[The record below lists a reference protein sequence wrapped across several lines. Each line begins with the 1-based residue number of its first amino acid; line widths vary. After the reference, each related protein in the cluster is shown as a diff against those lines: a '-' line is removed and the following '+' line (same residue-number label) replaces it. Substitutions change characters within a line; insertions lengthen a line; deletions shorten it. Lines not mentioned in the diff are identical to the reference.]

1 MRTLTLKDDAR
12 FRYLTFFYLYI
23 MQGIPAGFAL
33 TTIANYLLG
42 HHVPS
47 QKVGAFIAIF
57 GLPWTFQFI
66 WGPLIDRYQYS
77 VIGHRK
83 LWVVLSQLITAIAS
97 LGLLIVKDPLN
108 EIPLMSAL
116 FFIYSIFASIEVA
129 SVDAMAIAISPKD
142 QRGRING
149 YMRGGFL
156 LGSAIGAAGLS
167 SVLHIAGFRSAALIQ
182 TIILLLF
189 TIVFFFTKPEQED
202 VFVPWAKFKR
212 KQHLV
217 PGSNP
222 KLSLLFKRVYEAITN
237 QKSLKYFGLVAIVYF
252 CSSVFIRSY
261 TYYLINV
268 LQWPDNTVS
277 FLQGSWGSI
286 ITFITIIIAGAA
298 SDKIGA
304 KKLQLYA
311 MWGVALFLIAFN
323 ASYNLWQYKLYSGA
337 ALILWNLADPLL
349 SVTIFPILMGLC
361 WQKVEGSQFTTYL
374 ALINLCD
381 VLGSYITGW
390 CVNIIFPPMLG
401 LFCGLIMLTILLVLK
416 FRGNYKVIPDC

>member
-1 MRTLTLKDDAR
+1 
-12 FRYLTFFYLYI
+12 

-42 HHVPS
+42 QHLPS
-47 QKVGAFIAIF
+47 QKVGGFIAMF

-66 WGPLIDRYQYS
+66 WGPLIDRYQFS

-83 LWVVLSQLITAIAS
+83 LWVLVSQLLAVLAS

-108 EIPLMSAL
+108 EFLLLSVL

-129 SVDAMAIAISPKD
+129 SVDAMAIAIAPKN
-142 QRGRING
+142 QRGRLNG

-156 LGSAIGAAGLS
+156 LGSAFGAAGLS
-167 SVLHIAGFRSAALIQ
+167 SVLHTAGFRSAALIQ
-182 TIILLLF
+182 TIILLIF
-189 TIVFFFTKPEQED
+189 TIVFFFTKLEHD
-202 VFVPWAKFKR
+202 NVLVPWAKPKK
-212 KQHLV
+212 KQNV
-217 PGSNP
+217 FVSNNP
-222 KLSLLFKRVYEAITN
+222 KLSILFKRVYAAITN
-237 QKSLKYFGLVAIVYF
+237 HKSLQYFWLVALVYF

-268 LQWPDNTVS
+268 LQWPDKTVS
-277 FLQGSWGSI
+277 LLQGSWGSI
-286 ITFITIIIAGAA
+286 ITFAAIIVAGAA

-311 MWGVALFLIAFN
+311 MWGVCLFLITLN
-323 ASYNLWQYKLYSGA
+323 VSYNLWHYKLYSGA
-337 ALILWNLADPLL
+337 ALLLWNLADPLL

-361 WQKVEGSQFTTYL
+361 WEKVEGSQFTTYL

-390 CVNIIFPPMLG
+390 CVNIIFPPLLG
-401 LFCGLIMLTILLVLK
+401 LLCGLLMLIILLMLK
-416 FRGNYKVIPDC
+416 WRSNYRIIPD

>member
-1 MRTLTLKDDAR
+1 MLTLRESPR
-12 FRYLTFFYLYI
+12 FRYITFFYLYI

-42 HHVPS
+42 QHLPS
-47 QKVGAFIAIF
+47 QKVGAFIAMF

-66 WGPLIDRYQYS
+66 WGPLIDRYQFS

-83 LWVVLSQLITAIAS
+83 LWVLVSQLLAVLAS

-108 EIPLMSAL
+108 EFFLLSVL

-129 SVDAMAIAISPKD
+129 SVDAMAIAIAPKN
-142 QRGRING
+142 QRGRLNG

-156 LGSAIGAAGLS
+156 LGSAFGAAGLS
-167 SVLHIAGFRSAALIQ
+167 SVLHTAGFRSAALIQ
-182 TIILLLF
+182 TIILLIF
-189 TIVFFFTKPEQED
+189 TIVFFFTKLEHD
-202 VFVPWAKFKR
+202 NVLVPWAKPKK
-212 KQHLV
+212 KQNV
-217 PGSNP
+217 FVSNNP
-222 KLSLLFKRVYEAITN
+222 KLSILFKRVYAAITN
-237 QKSLKYFGLVAIVYF
+237 HKSLQYFWLVALVYF

-268 LQWPDNTVS
+268 LQWPDKTVS
-277 FLQGSWGSI
+277 LLQGSWGSI
-286 ITFITIIIAGAA
+286 ITFTAIIVAGAA

-311 MWGVALFLIAFN
+311 MWGVCLFLIVLN
-323 ASYNLWQYKLYSGA
+323 VSYNLWHYKLYSGA
-337 ALILWNLADPLL
+337 ALLLWNLADPLL

-361 WQKVEGSQFTTYL
+361 WEKVEGSQFTTYL

-390 CVNIIFPPMLG
+390 CVNIIFPPLLG
-401 LFCGLIMLTILLVLK
+401 LLCGLLMLITLLMLK
-416 FRGNYKVIPDC
+416 WRSNYRIIPD

>member
-1 MRTLTLKDDAR
+1 MLTLSESPR
-12 FRYLTFFYLYI
+12 FRYITFFYLYI

-42 HHVPS
+42 QHLPS
-47 QKVGAFIAIF
+47 QKVGGFIAMF

-66 WGPLIDRYQYS
+66 WGPLIDRYQFS

-83 LWVVLSQLITAIAS
+83 LWVLVSQLLAVLAS

-108 EIPLMSAL
+108 EFLLLSVL

-129 SVDAMAIAISPKD
+129 SVDAMAIAIAPKN
-142 QRGRING
+142 QRGRLNG

-156 LGSAIGAAGLS
+156 LGSAFGAAGLS
-167 SVLHIAGFRSAALIQ
+167 SVLHTAGFRSAALIQ
-182 TIILLLF
+182 TIILLIF
-189 TIVFFFTKPEQED
+189 TIVFFFTKLEHD
-202 VFVPWAKFKR
+202 NVLVPWAKPKK
-212 KQHLV
+212 KQNV
-217 PGSNP
+217 FVSNNP
-222 KLSLLFKRVYEAITN
+222 NLSILFKRVYAAITN
-237 QKSLKYFGLVAIVYF
+237 HKSLQYFWLVALVYF

-268 LQWPDNTVS
+268 LQWPDKTVS
-277 FLQGSWGSI
+277 LLQGSWGSI
-286 ITFITIIIAGAA
+286 ITFAAIIVAGAA

-311 MWGVALFLIAFN
+311 MWGVCLFLIALN
-323 ASYNLWQYKLYSGA
+323 VSYNLWHYKLYSGA
-337 ALILWNLADPLL
+337 ALLLWNLADPLL

-361 WQKVEGSQFTTYL
+361 WEKVEGSQFTTYL

-390 CVNIIFPPMLG
+390 CVNIIFPPLLG
-401 LFCGLIMLTILLVLK
+401 LLCGLLMLIILLMLK
-416 FRGNYKVIPDC
+416 WRGNYRIIPD

>member
-1 MRTLTLKDDAR
+1 MRIPTLKENAQ
-12 FRYLTFFYLYI
+12 FRYVTFFYLYI

-42 HHVPS
+42 QHVAS
-47 QKVGAFIAIF
+47 EKVGAFIAVF

-66 WGPLIDRYQYS
+66 WGPLIDRYQFS

-83 LWVVLSQLITAIAS
+83 LWVVLSQVIAVLAS

-108 EIPLMSAL
+108 EIPLMSVL

-129 SVDAMAIAISPKD
+129 SVDAMAIAIAPKD
-142 QRGRING
+142 QRGRLNG
-149 YMRGGFL
+149 FMRGGFL
-156 LGSAIGAAGLS
+156 LGSAFGAAGLS
-167 SVLHIAGFRSAALIQ
+167 TILHVAGFRSAVLIQ
-182 TIILLLF
+182 TIILLIF
-189 TIVFFFTKPEQED
+189 TAVFFFTKLEYED
-202 VFVPWAKFKR
+202 VLVPWGKSKR
-212 KQHLV
+212 KQNLLA
-217 PGSNP
+217 GNNP
-222 KLSLLFKRVYEAITN
+222 KLSILFKRVYAAITN
-237 QKSLKYFGLVAIVYF
+237 YKSLRYFGLVALVYF

-268 LQWPDNTVS
+268 LQWPDKTVS

-286 ITFITIIIAGAA
+286 ITFAAIIIAGAA

-304 KKLQLYA
+304 KKLQLSA
-311 MWGVALFLIAFN
+311 MWGVCFFLIVLN
-323 ASYNLWQYKLYSGA
+323 ISYNLWHYKLYSGA
-337 ALILWNLADPLL
+337 ALLLWNLADPLL

-361 WQKVEGSQFTTYL
+361 WEKVEGSQFTTYL

-390 CVNIIFPPMLG
+390 CVNIISPPLLG
-401 LFCGLIMLTILLVLK
+401 LLCGLIMLTILLMLK
-416 FRGNYKVIPDC
+416 GKGNYRIIPD